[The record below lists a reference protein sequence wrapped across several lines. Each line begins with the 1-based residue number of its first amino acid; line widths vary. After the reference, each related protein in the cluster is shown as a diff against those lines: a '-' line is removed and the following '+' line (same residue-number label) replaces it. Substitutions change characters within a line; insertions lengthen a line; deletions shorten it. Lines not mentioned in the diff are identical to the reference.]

1 MEKQKK
7 FKKQELK
14 HEDFEVMEQGAKAVK
29 GVLGLAVVIGVVA
42 KNKENLKH
50 SEKVLLN
57 LRSRL
62 LSCKGCTV
70 WTKAKSVLNGILN
83 PF

>member
-29 GVLGLAVVIGVVA
+29 GGLGLAVVIGVVV
-42 KNKENLKH
+42 KNKENLKT
-50 SEKVLLN
+50 
-57 LRSRL
+57 LRKSAVKL
-62 LSCKGCTV
+62 
-70 WTKAKSVLNGILN
+70 AKQIIKL
-83 PF
+83 

>member
-29 GVLGLAVVIGVVA
+29 GVLVLAVVIGVVV
-42 KNKENLKH
+42 KNKENLKTLGK
-50 SEKVLLN
+50 SAVKL
-57 LRSRL
+57 
-62 LSCKGCTV
+62 
-70 WTKAKSVLNGILN
+70 AKQVIKL
-83 PF
+83 

>member
-29 GVLGLAVVIGVVA
+29 VYLVLP
-42 KNKENLKH
+42 
-50 SEKVLLN
+50 LLLELL
-57 LRSRL
+57 LR
-62 LSCKGCTV
+62 
-70 WTKAKSVLNGILN
+70 TKRI
-83 PF
+83 

>member
-29 GVLGLAVVIGVVA
+29 GVLCLAVVIGVVV
-42 KNKENLKH
+42 KNKENLKTLGK
-50 SEKVLLN
+50 SAVKL
-57 LRSRL
+57 
-62 LSCKGCTV
+62 
-70 WTKAKSVLNGILN
+70 AKQVIKL
-83 PF
+83 

>member
-14 HEDFEVMEQGAKAVK
+14 HEDFEVIEQGAKAVK

-42 KNKENLKH
+42 KNKENLKTLGK
-50 SEKVLLN
+50 SAVKL
-57 LRSRL
+57 
-62 LSCKGCTV
+62 
-70 WTKAKSVLNGILN
+70 AKQVIKL
-83 PF
+83 

>member
-29 GVLGLAVVIGVVA
+29 GGLGLAFVIGVVV
-42 KNKENLKH
+42 KNKENLKTLGK
-50 SEKVLLN
+50 SAVKL
-57 LRSRL
+57 
-62 LSCKGCTV
+62 
-70 WTKAKSVLNGILN
+70 AKQVIKL
-83 PF
+83 

>member
-29 GVLGLAVVIGVVA
+29 GGLGLAVVIGVVV
-42 KNKENLKH
+42 KNKENLKTLGK
-50 SEKVLLN
+50 SAVKL
-57 LRSRL
+57 
-62 LSCKGCTV
+62 
-70 WTKAKSVLNGILN
+70 AKQVIKL
-83 PF
+83 

>member
-29 GVLGLAVVIGVVA
+29 GGLGLAFVFGVVV
-42 KNKENLKH
+42 KNKENLKTLGK
-50 SEKVLLN
+50 SAVKL
-57 LRSRL
+57 
-62 LSCKGCTV
+62 
-70 WTKAKSVLNGILN
+70 AKQVIKL
-83 PF
+83 